1 MRLIVFIVCVTPRLL
16 NFTEAYF
23 GFPLIT
29 KPKEIWY
36 ELFLESSHQLEGAPV
51 FPGDQCDRVCST
63 DEIPRVCYYQ
73 WKLESYAT
81 MGSACWDCKR
91 GNRTHCFHPQCIT
104 GNGMERGMVSIN
116 RKMPGPSIFVC
127 RNDTIVV
134 DVTNSMEGLSST
146 IHWHGFHQQETPWM
160 DGVPMVTQ
168 CPIPPG
174 TTFRYAFQAREVGT
188 QWYHSHAGYQKANGH
203 IGVAVVRNP
212 NDINR
217 NLYDWDLSEHV
228 MIISDWTLDSVERW
242 VPGLQSSQMQV
253 DSILVNGRGRYKH
266 IDYVPLTVFRVRPG
280 YRYRFRLISAG
291 SQYCPFQLQI
301 EQHRMMIISTDG
313 GAVKAKIVDTLIS
326 ISGERY
332 DFVVLADKPEGNY
345 WVRVRGIGFCNK
357 MRIEGFA
364 VLSYADP
371 SIPTE
376 DLMYPVDDP
385 PNYDDVF
392 PLGKT
397 LNHHS
402 ARCYTPFDNDTCAAD
417 LETHEVYR
425 DQALIEATPDQ
436 RLYFGFDV
444 VETNNS
450 LLFSQ
455 QRFVHFTTVRDAFNV
470 IGVTNNISYTSP
482 SFPLLIQP
490 ELITDER
497 RLFCNDTHL
506 PAKCDTHQIC
516 FCTHKVKVNLND
528 IVEVVLFDT
537 ALYTQDF
544 YHPYH
549 IHGYRFIVTDMGR
562 LPEEAL
568 DRRLD
573 YLRENKFTRKPNSH
587 NPPYKDTISIP
598 NEGFVRTRFR
608 AKNPG
613 FWLIHCHFE
622 WHMATGMGLILQV
635 GELNQMP
642 KAPVDFPRCGNFKMK
657 LSGLD

>member
-1 MRLIVFIVCVTPRLL
+1 MRIILLLVVITSRLL
-16 NFTEAYF
+16 NIAEAYF

-29 KPKEIWY
+29 KPKEIWS
-36 ELFLESSHQLEGAPV
+36 ELLMGSIHQRPEAQV
-51 FPGDQCDRVCST
+51 FPGEQCDRSCSSR
-63 DEIPRVCYYQ
+63 EPPRICYYK
-73 WKLESYAT
+73 WSLESYAS
-81 MGSACWDCKR
+81 MGSACWDCMR

-116 RKMPGPSIFVC
+116 RKMPGPPIIVC

-134 DVTNSMEGLSST
+134 DVSNDMEGLSSA
-146 IHWHGFHQQETPWM
+146 IHWHGFHQRETPWM

-174 TTFRYAFQAREVGT
+174 TTFRYAFKAREAGT
-188 QWYHSHAGYQKANGH
+188 QWYHSHSGYQKANGH
-203 IGVAVVRNP
+203 IGAAVVRNP

-217 NLYDWDLSEHV
+217 ALYDFDLSEHV
-228 MIISDWTLDSVERW
+228 LMISDWTLDSVERW

-253 DSILVNGRGRYKH
+253 DSVLVNGRGRYKR
-266 IDYVPLTVFRVRPG
+266 IDYVPLTVFRVQPG
-280 YRYRFRLISAG
+280 KRYRFRLISAG
-291 SQYCPFQLQI
+291 SQYCPFRLQI
-301 EQHRMMIISTDG
+301 EKHRMMVISTDG
-313 GAVKAKIVDTLIS
+313 GAVKPHVVDTLIS
-326 ISGERY
+326 VSGERY
-332 DFVVLADKPEGNY
+332 DFVLHANQTEGNY
-345 WVRVRGIGFCNK
+345 WVRVRGIAFCNK

-392 PLGKT
+392 PLGIT
-397 LNHHS
+397 LNRHT
-402 ARCYTPFDNDTCAAD
+402 ARCYTPYDNDTCAAD
-417 LETHEVYR
+417 LETHEVHR
-425 DQALIEATPDQ
+425 DEELIAAEPDQ
-436 RLYFGFDV
+436 RLYVGFDV
-444 VETNNS
+444 IESNNS

-455 QRFVHFTTVRDAFNV
+455 QGFVHFSTVRKAFNV
-470 IGVTNNISYTSP
+470 IGVTNNISFTWP

-490 ELITDER
+490 ELITNENR
-497 RLFCNDTHL
+497 QFCNDTHL
-506 PAKCDTHQIC
+506 PASCNGYSIC
-516 FCTHKVKVNLND
+516 ICTHKVKVNLGD
-528 IVEVVLFDT
+528 VVEVVLFDT
-537 ALYTQDF
+537 ALYRQDF

-549 IHGYRFIVTDMGR
+549 IHGYRFIITDMGR

-573 YLRENKFTRKPNSH
+573 YLRENKFTHKPNSH

-598 NEGFVRTRFR
+598 NQGFVRTRFR
-608 AKNPG
+608 ANNPG

-622 WHMATGMGLILQV
+622 WHLGTGMGLVLQV
-635 GELNQMP
+635 GELNQLP
-642 KAPVDFPRCGNFKMK
+642 KAPADFPRCGNFKTK